1 MEKQEYAIA
10 EKILIE
16 YSGNIIVPMT
26 LYKKDYFD
34 GIIGELR
41 RLKIPVSHIQLKV
54 SKKTIIDRL
63 TERSPALKL

>member
-1 MEKQEYAIA
+1 
-10 EKILIE
+10 
-16 YSGNIIVPMT
+16 MT

-34 GIIGELR
+34 EIIGELR